1 MESESKKVQ
10 LCRAETLRATAG
22 DMKLTDLTGPDAG
35 ATRFHRAAELNI
47 RHPQLTGM
55 QMNQITMLYTPMRY
69 VSAVEVKH
77 GDEKLFD
84 LEGSM
89 IIRICSLPDQRRVR
103 DFGDHDGHE
112 RNRVEARLPG
122 RLEQLTFGRRR
133 RRRFVPRAL
142 PPSPTRLG
150 PPRPFPAP

>member
-1 MESESKKVQ
+1 VESESKKVQ
-10 LCRAETLRATAG
+10 LGRAETLRATAG
-22 DMKLTDLTGPDAG
+22 DMLTDLTGPDAG
-35 ATRFHRAAELNI
+35 ATRFHRI

-89 IIRICSLPDQRRVR
+89 TLPDQRRVR

-112 RNRVEARLPG
+112 RNRVEARLLG

-133 RRRFVPRAL
+133 RRRFVSRAL
-142 PPSPTRLG
+142 PPSPTRLS